1 MNKDFV
7 MCFFVFIGIVFV
19 IYMLSMIF
27 KTGKEGLGTMNSGS
41 SSSTNAG
48 LTTNAKAF
56 ADRVTAEIVKM
67 EDDIKINEYKND
79 YESIILSMDDLIN
92 NLMLQKVLNINTN
105 SPTSDLADLVALN
118 QAKDALSNVM
128 TYVDKYT
135 M

>member
-27 KTGKEGLGTMNSGS
+27 KTGKEGLGTMNNSS

-56 ADRVTAEIVKM
+56 ADNVTAEIVKM